1 MGRMR
6 QQVCVPWL
14 SDFFLLVLSV
24 LFAQVSEDE
33 SAELPYEL
41 LGTTAAYKVN
51 SLP

>member
-6 QQVCVPWL
+6 QQVWL

-24 LFAQVSEDE
+24 LFAHWQVAEDE